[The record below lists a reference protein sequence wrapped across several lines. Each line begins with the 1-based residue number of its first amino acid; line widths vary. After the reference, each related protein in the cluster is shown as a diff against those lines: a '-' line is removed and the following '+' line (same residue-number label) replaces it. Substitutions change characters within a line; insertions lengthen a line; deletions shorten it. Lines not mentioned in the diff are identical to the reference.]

1 MMKTP
6 SVPVS
11 WGELIDKITI
21 LEIKSK
27 KIIREPA
34 ASNINTELSLLSKIA
49 KEVLQD
55 EVFQT
60 LKTDLFLVNSELWD
74 IEDQIRL
81 KESMKQFGDEFVSL
95 ARSIYQKNDLRAK
108 LKRSLNEKL
117 ASGLMEEKSYRQY
130 WHSIWGLFFLEV

>member
-130 WHSIWGLFFLEV
+130 

>member
-1 MMKTP
+1 MIKTP

-34 ASNINTELSLLSKIA
+34 ALNINTELSLLSKIA

-60 LKTDLFLVNSELWD
+60 LKADLFLVNSELWD

-130 WHSIWGLFFLEV
+130 